1 MPSVQLICDYADR
14 KYPNSETDA
23 NKVSDLNDIHKR
35 IFVKIARLKNELE
48 PFESVTI
55 ANQLTYSL
63 PSDCSVDNIV
73 SVKVSQSTTIDTST
87 EWDEYEFA
95 GLKDDTTSGYYWGDA
110 GNSKIALLE
119 DDLPIST
126 AGLSIRIFYY
136 RSPNALSS
144 SNMSAVPELDE
155 NYHDVLKFQ
164 LVSELASQGQSPDT
178 EIADFWQRKA
188 DEFLAEV
195 EKNLLKRYNKA
206 PTVRYTTVRE
216 EWG

>member
-1 MPSVQLICDYADR
+1 MPSVSQIISFVNR
-14 KYPNSETDA
+14 KYPNAETDA

-35 IFVKIARLKNELE
+35 VYVKIAKLKNEYE
-48 PFESVTI
+48 IYETTTI

-63 PSDCSVDNIV
+63 PSDCSIDNIIAL
-73 SVKVSQSTTIDTST
+73 KVSQSTTITAST

-95 GLKDDTTSGYYWGDA
+95 GLNDDTTTGYWYGDG
-110 GNSKIALLE
+110 GNNLIALLK

-126 AGLSIRIFYY
+126 AGLSIRLFYWK
-136 RSPNALSS
+136 RPNALSS
-144 SNMSAVPELDE
+144 ANMSATPELDE
-155 NYHDVLKFQ
+155 DYHDVLKFQ

-195 EKNLLKRYNKA
+195 EENLKERYNKA